1 MAYVYDNKT
10 YRNLQQQVKE
20 NMDNIAELQDLK
32 LVGIAVKGIV
42 PDYSS
47 LPSSAE
53 QGQVYAV
60 GSASPYELYVY
71 NNSSWVDFGEFPK
84 SGPKG
89 DQGPQG
95 EPGRQGQ
102 RGLTGPQ
109 GPRGYTGAPG
119 TPGATGPQG
128 LQGEKGPKGDKG
140 DPGDTGPQGP
150 QGPRGIRGNR
160 GEQGPEG
167 PEGPMG
173 PKGDT
178 GATGPKGDKGPIGPQ
193 GIQGEQ
199 GPIGPEGPQGPIGPQ
214 GPKGDP
220 GVPASIK
227 VNGTTY
233 TRDASG
239 LITLPDYPDEVA
251 WGNIQ
256 GTLSN
261 QTDLKTALDAKQ
273 DVISDLDTIR
283 NGAAEG
289 ATAVQPADLA
299 NYLEKD
305 TFKAID
311 WSSTDSNDSSI
322 THKLTLDADPNFNNK
337 YRLRL
342 ANYNKGSYEDSLFIA
357 EDGITLMDN
366 STVANKTILA
376 NGFLILSDMFQTTTF
391 YNSHISIDGTKD
403 INYADIAT
411 VSQIPIKTSQLT
423 NDSNFVTSTELAA
436 KQDKLTAGTGIT
448 IDENNVISSSGGGGS
463 VNWSD
468 ILNKPTFATVAT
480 SGSYND
486 LSDKPTIPTV
496 DYPVTDVKVGG
507 VSVLS
512 NKVAVIPELFNGD
525 YNSLDNKPDLSVYAL
540 SSSLATVATSGS
552 YDDLSNKPTIP
563 AAQVNSDWN
572 ASSGVAQILNKP
584 TLANVATTGAYS
596 DLTGTPTI
604 PTTTSQL
611 TNDSGFITNSALSG
625 YATETWVGQQGYQTD
640 SDVHYTV
647 STAISDQLK
656 EAWTFTLS
664 DGSTV
669 TKIVVLG

>member
-42 PDYSS
+42 ADYAS

-60 GSASPYELYVY
+60 GTSSPYELYVY

-84 SGPKG
+84 AGPKG

-119 TPGATGPQG
+119 TPGQVGP
-128 LQGEKGPKGDKG
+128 QGEKGPKGDKG
-140 DPGDTGPQGP
+140 DAGPKGDKGDTGPQGP
-150 QGPRGIRGNR
+150 RGN
-160 GEQGPEG
+160 Q
-167 PEGPMG
+167 G
-173 PKGDT
+173 PKGD
-178 GATGPKGDKGPIGPQ
+178 
-193 GIQGEQ
+193 
-199 GPIGPEGPQGPIGPQ
+199 IGPEGPQGPQGPKGPKGDTGPQGIQGPKGDKGDTGERGPIGPQ
-214 GPKGDP
+214 GPIGPEGPKGDP

-227 VNGTTY
+227 VNGTIY

-239 LITLPDYPDEVA
+239 LITLPDYTNEVA

-273 DVISDLDTIR
+273 DVISDLATIR
-283 NGAAEG
+283 SGAAEG

-311 WSSTDSNDSSI
+311 WTSTDSSDSSI
-322 THKLTLDADPNFNNK
+322 TYKLTLDADPNFNNK

-342 ANYNKGSYEDSLFIA
+342 TKFNKGLYEDSLFID
-357 EDGITLMDN
+357 ESSITLMDDSN
-366 STVANKTILA
+366 FASKSILTP
-376 NGFLILSDMFQTTTF
+376 GFLILSDQLQRVTF
-391 YNSHISIDGTKD
+391 YSGYISIDGTKD

-411 VSQIPIKTSQLT
+411 VSQIPTTTGELT
-423 NDSNFVTSTELAA
+423 NDSGFITSAALSGYATETWVDQ
-436 KQDKLTAGTGIT
+436 KGYLTSIAWGDIT
-448 IDENNVISSSGGGGS
+448 D
-463 VNWSD
+463 
-468 ILNKPTFATVAT
+468 KPTFATVAT

-486 LSDKPTIPTV
+486 LLDKPIIPTA
-496 DYPVTDVKVGG
+496 DYPVTDVTVGG

-512 NKVAVIPELFNGD
+512 NKVAAIPALFDGN

-540 SSSLATVATSGS
+540 SSSLSAVATSGS
-552 YDDLSNKPTIP
+552 YNDLS
-563 AAQVNSDWN
+563 D
-572 ASSGVAQILNKP
+572 KP
-584 TLANVATTGAYS
+584 TLATVATTGAYS

-604 PTTTSQL
+604 PTKTSQL
-611 TNDSGFITNSALSG
+611 TNDSNFLTSTSLAG
-625 YATETWVGQQGYQTD
+625 YATTSE
-640 SDVHYTV
+640 V
-647 STAISDQLK
+647 SNAISNQTK
-656 EAWTFTLS
+656 ETWTFTLE

-669 TKIVVLG
+669 TKSVVLG